1 MKYFTFVIFNI
12 IFLTSGAK
20 AQYYPMENYLEKKFQ
35 IVEVNTSIGIVDFRN
50 ILKKSITMKKV
61 GKVFLKLEKKI
72 NEKIK
77 EKETEIRNEE
87 SKLLTKK
94 NNLKKEIFDKRK
106 KDIKEKITKLQK
118 FAFEEQN
125 KLKIA
130 FQEVQKKLKDIL
142 ANIIKDISKERKI
155 DLVILKENIFFYN
168 DKALNISNEALKKFD
183 LKTKNLKITTV
194 IPK

>member
-1 MKYFTFVIFNI
+1 MKYFTFIIFNI
-12 IFLTSGAK
+12 ILISGAK
-20 AQYYPMENYLEKKFQ
+20 AQYYPLENYLEKKFQ

-61 GKVFLKLEKKI
+61 GKIFLKLEKKI
-72 NEKIK
+72 NDKIK

-94 NNLKKEIFDKRK
+94 NNLKKEVFNQRK

-125 KLKIA
+125 KLKLA

>member
-1 MKYFTFVIFNI
+1 
-12 IFLTSGAK
+12 
-20 AQYYPMENYLEKKFQ
+20 
-35 IVEVNTSIGIVDFRN
+35 
-50 ILKKSITMKKV
+50 MKKV

-77 EKETEIRNEE
+77 EKENEIRNEE
-87 SKLLTKK
+87 SKLLTQK
-94 NNLKKEIFDKRK
+94 NNLKKEVFDQRK
-106 KDIKEKITKLQK
+106 KNIKEKITKLQK

-125 KLKIA
+125 KLKLA

-142 ANIIKDISKERKI
+142 ANIIKDISKKRKI

-168 DKALNISNEALKKFD
+168 DEALNISNEALKKFD

>member
-1 MKYFTFVIFNI
+1 MKYFTFIIFNI
-12 IFLTSGAK
+12 ILISGAK
-20 AQYYPMENYLEKKFQ
+20 AQYYPLENYLEKKFQ

-61 GKVFLKLEKKI
+61 GKIFLKLEKKI

-87 SKLLTKK
+87 SKLLTQK
-94 NNLKKEIFDKRK
+94 NNLKKEVFDQRK

-125 KLKIA
+125 KLKLA
-130 FQEVQKKLKDIL
+130 FQGVQKKLKDIL

>member
-1 MKYFTFVIFNI
+1 MKYFTFIIFNI
-12 IFLTSGAK
+12 ILISGAK
-20 AQYYPMENYLEKKFQ
+20 AQYYPLENYLEKKFQ

-61 GKVFLKLEKKI
+61 GKIFLKLEKKI

-87 SKLLTKK
+87 SKLLTQK
-94 NNLKKEIFDKRK
+94 NNLKKEVFDQRK

-125 KLKIA
+125 KLKLA

>member
-1 MKYFTFVIFNI
+1 MKYFTFIIFNI
-12 IFLTSGAK
+12 ILISCAK
-20 AQYYPMENYLEKKFQ
+20 AQFFPMENYLEKKFQ

-61 GKVFLKLEKKI
+61 GKIFLKLEKKI

-77 EKETEIRNEE
+77 EKENEIRNEE
-87 SKLLTKK
+87 SKLLTQK
-94 NNLKKEIFDKRK
+94 NNLKKEVFDQRK

-118 FAFEEQN
+118 FAFDEQN

-142 ANIIKDISKERKI
+142 ANIIKDISKKRKI
-155 DLVILKENIFFYN
+155 DVVILKENIFFYN
-168 DKALNISNEALKKFD
+168 DNTLNISNEALKKFD

>member
-1 MKYFTFVIFNI
+1 MKYFTFIIFNI
-12 IFLTSGAK
+12 ILISGAK
-20 AQYYPMENYLEKKFQ
+20 AQYYPMKNYLEKKFQ

-61 GKVFLKLEKKI
+61 GKIFLKLEKKI

-87 SKLLTKK
+87 SKLLTQK
-94 NNLKKEIFDKRK
+94 NNLKKEVFDQRK

-125 KLKIA
+125 KLKLA

>member
-1 MKYFTFVIFNI
+1 MKYFTFIIFNI
-12 IFLTSGAK
+12 ILISGAK
-20 AQYYPMENYLEKKFQ
+20 AQYYPLENYLEKKFQ

-61 GKVFLKLEKKI
+61 GKIFLKLEKKI
-72 NEKIK
+72 NDKIK

-87 SKLLTKK
+87 SKLLTQK
-94 NNLKKEIFDKRK
+94 NNLKKEVFNQRK

-125 KLKIA
+125 KLKLA
-130 FQEVQKKLKDIL
+130 FQGVQKKLKDIL